1 MTDEFRQLLLNLALI
16 MGGNSQVFDA
26 HGSPNREDRPLADPF
41 RGGPAIDPEMDP
53 ARWRKLWDRCY
64 FPDQRERLTN
74 ELRAHVDAMRFASR
88 ANANRALE
96 WRIKVALDPRDART
110 VANIYRIGLSTVYL
124 YRKQQRLRE
133 EHPGWS
139 ESHIAQVLREEK
151 LTKTG

>member
-1 MTDEFRQLLLNLALI
+1 MTAEFQQLLLNLALI

-53 ARWRKLWDRCY
+53 AWWRERWDHCY
-64 FPDQRERLTN
+64 FKDQQERLTA
-74 ELRAHVDAMRFASR
+74 ELRAQVTAMKHASR

-96 WRIKVALDPRDART
+96 WRIRVALDPRDAQT
-110 VANIYRIGLSTVYL
+110 VADVYRIGLSTVYL

-139 ESHIAQVLREEK
+139 ESRIAQVLREEK
-151 LTKTG
+151 LTQAG